1 VHSGSSRFTCK
12 RRCMYW
18 RCGLLVK
25 GDVYIENVS
34 SITDPPY
41 CVFMILSKKR
51 QVLLYLSFHC

>member
-1 VHSGSSRFTCK
+1 
-12 RRCMYW
+12 MYW